1 MTHFIKKNKFH
12 SALLLTFFAVSVHAQ
27 EMLHLDA
34 VTVTAKGFESAVSDT
49 ARSIN
54 LIESD
59 HIRRTEAR
67 ALGDLLRGEPGIA
80 LAVDGSVGLDPIIR
94 GLKRDQVLI
103 LVDGV
108 RINAMQPPAR
118 GSLASY
124 VNVDMIERIE
134 VIRGPNSVLYGA
146 GAMGGVINIITRSGD
161 FSDTP
166 TMSGWTRVG
175 FTSVDDGA
183 RLAGGIS
190 LSNARNV
197 LDISIAGLKTN
208 DYQMGDGTRLQDSG
222 TEQFAGYLRY
232 RTVLAEGHEAQLRV
246 QRDRREDVWY
256 LASRRFLP
264 DNIMMGPFSQPA
276 GVNTHYAPHKT
287 RTVFEASYDGQLHG
301 AWDPKVSA
309 SIYRQELS
317 RGNYD
322 WNDRLQKNYRTSDS
336 DFDTNGLRAQIALV
350 PAPRHLLLV
359 GVEAWQLK
367 ASPLSFLADANF
379 DATVRTPLIIGG
391 QIESQGIFIQDE
403 IDLGDFLL
411 SLGGRYDRVKGSAD
425 SIFVSPGNYRMTDL
439 DRSDHTF
446 SWAAGLNWSFHPA
459 LSPYISVS
467 EGYRAAS
474 LLERYLTYPYSDG
487 FNWVSNPQLQPERN
501 RTLELGA
508 RGVLGNTQY
517 AAAVFE
523 SQIRDYIGGSVFA
536 PGFKN
541 TVNLD
546 NVRIRGLEVTIDH
559 SLTSDIN
566 AFFVGTILRGDN
578 QDPAFREP
586 LVQMPPSEFSV
597 GLEQRSTVGLQ
608 WQGKIRVVEKQSR
621 TADQFTA
628 GTERATS
635 GFATADLAVGYRFPA
650 SSRLRENELTFS
662 VNNAFDRDYRE
673 HVSGIVARNIDPA
686 NGVQDIKA
694 PGRSIGL
701 TWATRF

>member
-1 MTHFIKKNKFH
+1 MKKRMIALALGLMFGTA
-12 SALLLTFFAVSVHAQ
+12 SAYAQ
-27 EMLHLDA
+27 ETLQLDT
-34 VTVTAKGFESAVSDT
+34 VTVTAKGFEALVSDT
-49 ARSIN
+49 ARSVNI
-54 LIESD
+54 IESD
-59 HIRRTEAR
+59 RIRRTEAR

-94 GLKRDQVLI
+94 GLKRDQILI

-108 RINAMQPPAR
+108 RVNAMQPPAR

-134 VIRGPNSVLYGA
+134 VIRGPSSVLYGA
-146 GAMGGVINIITRSGD
+146 GAMGGVINIITRGGD
-161 FSDTP
+161 FSETP
-166 TMSGWTRVG
+166 STSGWTRLG
-175 FTSVDDGA
+175 FTSVDDGR

-197 LDISIAGLKTN
+197 LDVSIAGLKTD
-208 DYQMGDGTRLQDSG
+208 DYKMGDGTRLQDSG
-222 TEQFAGYLRY
+222 TEQTAVYLRY
-232 RTVLAEGHEAQLRV
+232 RTILADGHEAQLRL
-246 QRDRREDVWY
+246 QRDRRDDVWY

-264 DNIMMGPFSQPA
+264 ANIAAGPFSQPA
-276 GVNTHYAPHKT
+276 GVNTHYAPKKT
-287 RTVFEASYDGQLHG
+287 RTVFEASYDGWLNG
-301 AWDPKVSA
+301 TWDPKVSA

-322 WNDRLQKNYRTSDS
+322 WNNRLQKNYRTSDS
-336 DFDTNGLRAQIALV
+336 DFDTNGLRAQIELV

-391 QIESQGIFIQDE
+391 QIESQGVFIQDE
-403 IDLGDFLL
+403 INLGDFLL
-411 SLGGRYDRVKGSAD
+411 SLGARYDRVKGSAD
-425 SIFVSPGNYRMTDL
+425 SIFVSPGNYRTAGL
-439 DRSDHTF
+439 DRSDSTL
-446 SWAAGLNWSFHPA
+446 SWAAGLTWSLNPA

-487 FNWVSNPQLQPERN
+487 FNWVSNPQLKPERN
-501 RTLELGA
+501 RSLELGA
-508 RGVLGNTQY
+508 RGAMGDTQY
-517 AAAVFE
+517 ALAVYE

-546 NVRIRGLEVTIDH
+546 KARIRGLEVTIDH
-559 SLTSDIN
+559 SLTPDIN

-586 LVQMPPSEFSV
+586 LVQMPPSEFTI
-597 GLEQRSTVGLQ
+597 GLEQRSPVGLQ
-608 WQGKIRVVEKQSR
+608 WQGKVRVVEKQSR
-621 TADQFTA
+621 TADLFTA

-635 GFATADLAVGYRFPA
+635 GFVTADLAVGYRFPV
-650 SSRLRENELTFS
+650 SSRLRENELTLS
-662 VNNAFDRDYRE
+662 INNVFDRDYRE

-701 TWATRF
+701 TWAASF